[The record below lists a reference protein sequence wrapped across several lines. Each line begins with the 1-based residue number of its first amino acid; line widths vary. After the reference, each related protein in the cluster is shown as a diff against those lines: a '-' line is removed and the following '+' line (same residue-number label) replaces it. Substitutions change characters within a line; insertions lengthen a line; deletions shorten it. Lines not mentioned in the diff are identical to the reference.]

1 MLIEI
6 YTYALAKVKIS
17 RQGERERFTK
27 VLPLKRILTTIEKTR
42 VNHERRRNSIPTT
55 RQPKSLS
62 MIDRFRLT
70 SRPYV
75 NINRNQLNPSLS
87 ILVEY
92 YDLERNERLVNL

>member
-17 RQGERERFTK
+17 RQGERFTK